1 MNFEIKLSKF
11 ANAACS
17 GFVYGVATAEQF
29 IRSGHTQTALVIG
42 AEVLHPFMNWNDSHG
57 IG

>member
-1 MNFEIKLSKF
+1 VVGQFIGIGMNFEIKLSKF

-29 IRSGHTQTALVIG
+29 IRSGDT
-42 AEVLHPFMNWNDSHG
+42 D
-57 IG
+57 